1 MQYYQNTCNMLENNE
16 YFYEYNIIISSF
28 QTRNTEHNFFL
39 INLIVSESA
48 LTVLG
53 MPIDVY
59 NGITLGVGLDGF
71 ICPTVGFIHTF
82 FGECVYLVLIL
93 ISFAC

>member
-1 MQYYQNTCNMLENNE
+1 MQYYQNNMLENNE
-16 YFYEYNIIISSF
+16 YFYEYNFIISSF

-59 NGITLGVGLDGF
+59 NGITLGVELDGF
-71 ICPTVGFIHTF
+71 LCPTVGFIHTF